1 MIHKNEEGDS
11 LGIRMESTADLDDS
25 GQPQCIHH
33 RVVHI
38 HPDGL
43 VHQHGVVCEGD
54 EILEV
59 SGRTLVGLQ
68 HSEAAEVIKDTPKC
82 VEIVLCRAAR
92 DGEGRDRGVNLWGDV
107 GGQEELHMVDSGS
120 IGDLWGV
127 GDQEKMG
134 DSSSIGEWVG
144 SGLQGVGGEG

>member
-1 MIHKNEEGDS
+1 MIHKDEEGGS

-43 VHQHGVVCEGD
+43 VHEHGVVREGD

-59 SGRTLVGLQ
+59 SGRALVGLQ
-68 HSEAAEVIKDTPKC
+68 HGEAAEVIKDTPKC
-82 VEIVLCRAAR
+82 VEIVLCRAAS
-92 DGEGRDRGVNLWGDV
+92 DGKGGDRGVDLWGDV
-107 GGQEELHMVDSGS
+107 VEQEEMV
-120 IGDLWGV
+120 
-127 GDQEKMG
+127 
-134 DSSSIGEWVG
+134 DSSSIGEQMG
-144 SGLQGVGGEG
+144 